1 MKVNIYGNSIIPGT
15 AINAPIMNYNTDAK
29 TIRRIVNYKQFRV
42 ALSATNELI
51 TVDNIDTMLE
61 KANAIEFKETVEK
74 VNADIK
80 IETPKKE
87 IKKENKTVKKEPVVE
102 TVTEE
107 IVETVTEETV
117 EEPVVETVTESIDIT
132 DDDTV
137 EKEFDYN
144 ATDVKDDTVTEEVVE
159 FKSSYKK
166 NKKRK

>member
-102 TVTEE
+102 TVKEE
-107 IVETVTEETV
+107 IVETVTESV
-117 EEPVVETVTESIDIT
+117 DIT